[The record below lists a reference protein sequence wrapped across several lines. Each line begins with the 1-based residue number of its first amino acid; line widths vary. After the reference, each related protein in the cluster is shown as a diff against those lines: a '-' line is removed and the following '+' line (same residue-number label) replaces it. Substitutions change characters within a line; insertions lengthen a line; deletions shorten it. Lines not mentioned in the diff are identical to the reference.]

1 MMKKFMSSSSRGSRS
16 AAIGAAGGPSTLG
29 LRTLIVIGPTG
40 AGKSTLLS
48 SIHNFLRGNDY
59 GHLEQPYKTGQ
70 SIHSTTKD
78 CKEIIMQYKG
88 EKLLIIDTAGL
99 GDTDGAEQDQL
110 NLQNVLSAMIK
121 VQRLVGFLIV
131 MNGSECKGTT
141 QLKYVLNQMRS
152 MFPASFK
159 NRVILFL
166 TNSSTKPTFQ
176 YDQVDILRDLVGAV
190 HYYNNPVF
198 CQVDDSDKEEVQ
210 EMWEKSCRKIDNL
223 LTFVMQQEPLDTAV
237 FKEIAD
243 NIEAAKEAL
252 LDCTQQIS
260 NIRALRSTKQ
270 QLDAQHSTLMRVKN
284 GMTAKVQVPHIEFK
298 KEDTPY
304 HSTICV
310 KHEGSICH
318 ERCQL
323 TYTPNHNKIFDGC
336 FAMQGSHNC
345 RVCEC
350 PSEKHL
356 HVNYKMVR
364 VESMVDS
371 VDKQVE
377 QQIAEHAAAIKKL
390 EDDSNQK
397 LSEEQKLRVVLDAA
411 IQQLSDHF
419 STLKSLCPWYNHTD
433 DIEVMIQRLQQEKK
447 DSTEVQ
453 EREDLD
459 VVIQALKRINA
470 ELNAKQGPR
479 SSSSLKKSAL
489 KPQLQTP
496 TEGGRGAAHGR
507 QPNTTSRAKAT
518 EADSSSDLSWGD
530 SDGWMKV
537 DGTPGSKE

>member
-1 MMKKFMSSSSRGSRS
+1 
-16 AAIGAAGGPSTLG
+16 
-29 LRTLIVIGPTG
+29 
-40 AGKSTLLS
+40 
-48 SIHNFLRGNDY
+48 
-59 GHLEQPYKTGQ
+59 
-70 SIHSTTKD
+70 
-78 CKEIIMQYKG
+78 MQYKG
-88 EKLLIIDTAGL
+88 ERLLIIDTAGL

-131 MNGSECKGTT
+131 MNGSEARGTT

-159 NRVILFL
+159 HRVILFL

-176 YDQVDILRDLVGAV
+176 YDQVEILRDLVGAV

-198 CQVDDSDKEEVQ
+198 CQVDDEDKEEVHD
-210 EMWEKSCRKIDNL
+210 MWEKSCRKIDNL

-252 LDCTQQIS
+252 LHCTQHIS

-270 QLDAQHSTLMRVKN
+270 ALDAKKSTLLRTKN
-284 GMTAKVQVPHIEFK
+284 GMTAKVQVPHLEFK

-304 HSTICV
+304 HNTICV

-364 VESMVDS
+364 VETMVDS
-371 VDKQVE
+371 VDAEIEKQIE
-377 QQIAEHAAAIKKL
+377 EHSTAIKNL
-390 EDDSNQK
+390 EDDCNQK

-411 IQQLSDHF
+411 IQELSDHF
-419 STLKSLCPWYNHTD
+419 SKLKALCPWYNHTD

-459 VVIQALKRINA
+459 VVIQALKKINE
-470 ELNAKQGPR
+470 ELNAKQN
-479 SSSSLKKSAL
+479 SLVSTTQKKTAFN
-489 KPQLQTP
+489 KQMQKA
-496 TEGGRGAAHGR
+496 ERGAESGGSVRGHQHSKRSDQG
-507 QPNTTSRAKAT
+507 TSA
-518 EADSSSDLSWGD
+518 EARTSAPLSWAD

-537 DGTPGSKE
+537 DNTTEHKEGAEGWKK

>member
-1 MMKKFMSSSSRGSRS
+1 M
-16 AAIGAAGGPSTLG
+16 G

-48 SIHNFLRGNDY
+48 SIHNFLRGNKY
-59 GHLEQPYKTGQ
+59 GQLEQPYKTGQ
-70 SIHSTTKD
+70 SLRSTTKQ

-88 EKLLIIDTAGL
+88 EDLLIIDTAGL

-131 MNGSECKGTT
+131 MNGSEARGTT

-176 YDQVDILRDLVGAV
+176 YDQVEILRDLVGAV

-198 CQVDDSDKEEVQ
+198 CEMDDEDAEEVQ
-210 EMWEKSCRKIDNL
+210 EMWEKSCRKIDHL

-237 FKEIAD
+237 FREIAD

-252 LDCTQQIS
+252 LHCTQHIS

-270 QLDAQHSTLMRVKN
+270 ALDAKRSTLVRTKN
-284 GMTAKVQVPHIEFK
+284 GMTATVQVPHIEFK

-304 HSTICV
+304 HNTICV
-310 KHEGSICH
+310 QHEGSICH
-318 ERCQL
+318 EQCQL

-336 FAMQGSHNC
+336 FAIQGSPNC
-345 RVCEC
+345 RQCEC

-364 VESMVDS
+364 VETMVDS
-371 VDKQVE
+371 VDAEIEKQIEE
-377 QQIAEHAAAIKKL
+377 QSIAIEKL
-390 EDDSNQK
+390 EADSNEK

-419 STLKSLCPWYNHTD
+419 STLKALCPWYNHTD
-433 DIEVMIQRLQQEKK
+433 DIDVMIQRLQQEKK
-447 DSTEVQ
+447 SSTEVQ

-459 VVIQALKRINA
+459 VVIDSLKKIND
-470 ELNAKQGPR
+470 ELNAKQNTLVSTTQQKAVFDKQMQQTRRGGATR
-479 SSSSLKKSAL
+479 GGDMHNTQQSRRTEARVSAPL
-489 KPQLQTP
+489 SWADSDEWTKV
-496 TEGGRGAAHGR
+496 ESAVE
-507 QPNTTSRAKAT
+507 SAT
-518 EADSSSDLSWGD
+518 EQ
-530 SDGWMKV
+530 
-537 DGTPGSKE
+537 KEDAKGRRK